1 MFSNLSL
8 CFFISE
14 VFFVF
19 VILFDAMFLHEPLQ
33 NVLIFNILT
42 NFTLLLLVCLK
53 FYYETCGT
61 MTSCFKHHENL
72 LCFLFNWF
80 LTCNVLKI
88 TSSISMEDFNLNFK
102 VFILITTC
110 LVFCLRN
117 KRFVATVQK
126 FCHKGRYWITP
137 CEALSFL
144 VHFILFAD
152 FITFLL
158 VKYYFLL
165 Y

>member
-53 FYYETCGT
+53 FYYKTCGT

-72 LCFLFNWF
+72 LCFLLSSF
-80 LTCNVLKI
+80 LTYNVLKI

-102 VFILITTC
+102 VFILITTY

-126 FCHKGRYWITP
+126 FCHKGRYWIKP

-144 VHFILFAD
+144 VHFIYFAI

-158 VKYYFLL
+158 VKQYFLL